1 MRILILGAYGMLGH
15 KLWRILGRKHE
26 TYATCRASRR
36 GLDLAFCLDSAR
48 LIPNVTAEYFDSV
61 IESIDSVCPDVVIN
75 CIGIVKQRPQAKET
89 IPSILVNALFP
100 HRLASL
106 CKRTNTRLI
115 HFSTDC
121 VFSGKKGMYVETD
134 IPDAEDLYGRTKHL
148 GEINEKGCV
157 TIRSSIIGRELTGR
171 MGFLEW
177 VLSNKGGA
185 VSGFTN
191 AIYSGF
197 TTTEM
202 ARIVN
207 LVIKDYPELS
217 GVWHVASKPISKF
230 DLLNKINSKLNAGI
244 IIRPDGNFC
253 CDRSLNA
260 EAFNKKTG
268 YIPPSW
274 DVMIEGLSEEW
285 NR

>member
-148 GEINEKGCV
+148 GEVNEEGCV

-202 ARIVN
+202 ARIVD
-207 LVIKDYPELS
+207 LIIKDHPNLS
-217 GVWHVASKPISKF
+217 GLWHVASYPIRKF
-230 DLLNKINSKLNAGI
+230 DLLDKINSKLNLGI
-244 IIRPDGNFC
+244 TIYSEPNFY

-274 DVMIEGLSEEW
+274 DAMIEGLSEEW